1 MARRALILAN
11 GTFTDAKIAPLAS
24 PVADAKRLCDL
35 LKRADVGG
43 YNVTLCTDAD
53 FATVRIKI
61 QKFFA
66 SATYDDMNLI
76 LISGHGIKDRS
87 GKLHFATS
95 DTQIDLLRATSLASR
110 FILESM
116 EDSAA
121 SQQILFIDTCYSG
134 AFAKGTVNKAAMAS
148 VSRDDFGDV
157 EARGTAI
164 ITAATSV
171 QFAGEAKADGTMQS
185 VFTRHLIKG
194 IETGEADSAGT
205 GQIRLSDLFEYVRAS
220 VKRDAP
226 SQTPQPYYNGLD
238 GASVVVA
245 INPAPKAIELSDD
258 LRAQIASKDRTIRG
272 AAIDDLQALV
282 AGGGSARAKA
292 LEALRKLENDD
303 SLFVRG
309 LAKEAIE
316 QLGLATKPTDEIP
329 QRPKAEIEAE
339 QKILKEKRAEKLKK
353 TFASPDRFK
362 GGTIYSGPWENKYDE
377 PLDKD
382 KIQKPLD
389 LDQTKSKLS
398 DTAAMFFILIFGI
411 IIIILVASASKFSK
425 VDDSVSAGD
434 AMATEAVAGA
444 ENAADA
450 SMDAMGNATDAMA
463 AGAEINAA
471 DAMEG
476 TSNDAMSNVD
486 GAMGADANTAAMKK

>member
-43 YNVTLCTDAD
+43 YDVTLCADAD
-53 FATVRIKI
+53 FATVRIRI

-76 LISGHGIKDRS
+76 LISGHGIKDPK

-95 DTQIDLLRATSLASR
+95 DTQVNLLRATSLASR

-116 EDSAA
+116 EESAA

-134 AFAKGTVNKAAMAS
+134 AFARGTVNKAAMAS

-171 QFAGEAKADGTMQS
+171 QLAGEAKVDGTMQS

-194 IETGEADSAGT
+194 IETGAADSAGT

-245 INPAPKAIELSDD
+245 INPAPRAVELSDD

-272 AAIDDLQALV
+272 AAIDDLYSLV
-282 AGGGSARAKA
+282 AGGGSARIKA

-316 QLGLATKPTDEIP
+316 QLGLAAKPTDEIP

-339 QKILKEKRAEKLKK
+339 QNILKEKQANKRKEALDSINKFNENAKNN
-353 TFASPDRFK
+353 
-362 GGTIYSGPWENKYDE
+362 GPW
-377 PLDKD
+377 DKD
-382 KIQKPLD
+382 KTLKPLD
-389 LDQTKSKLS
+389 LDQTIFKSVLS
-398 DTAAMFFILIFGI
+398 DTAMMNFILIFGI
-411 IIIILVASASKFSK
+411 LLIITVAIFSQTPK
-425 VDDSVSAGD
+425 AGDSTNAGD
-434 AMATEAVAGA
+434 AMAIEAVAGA

-450 SMDAMGNATDAMA
+450 SMDAMGNVTDPMA
-463 AGAEINAA
+463 AGADAMANVA

-476 TSNDAMSNVD
+476 TSNDAMTNVD
-486 GAMGADANTAAMKK
+486 GAVGAVDAAADAMKK